1 MIFYISLI
9 FILILVGFYLLNR
22 HNIENF
28 TVEGKP
34 NVNEATGKPNDN
46 KAQDIL
52 LTPDNLSSEIV
63 KNDIE
68 IGVGSENLCSLYSSQ
83 PMKLN
88 EKCGSLTEGNCNVTS
103 CCVWLNGKSCVAGNA
118 NGPTFRTNK
127 NVPIEILNYS
137 FMGKLFGTV

>member
-9 FILILVGFYLLNR
+9 FILILVGIYLMNR
-22 HNIENF
+22 DNIESF
-28 TVEGKP
+28 T
-34 NVNEATGKPNDN
+34 
-46 KAQDIL
+46 AQDKPDML

-137 FMGKLFGTV
+137 FMGKLSGTV